1 MLVYSCYRP
10 LSIMFLAIL
19 KIILY
24 EFLFWLSHNPST
36 LEFGMPRN
44 KVEEIHVSEQKGI
57 P

>member
-24 EFLFWLSHNPST
+24 EFLIWLFHNPST